1 MAVQE
6 VWDCHSL
13 YFHPEM
19 WHSELSV
26 EMVSKGQASFVLGT
40 CSPPLFLLA
49 ACTGPD
55 PLGLLLIHDLACA
68 PK

>member
-19 WHSELSV
+19 GLSELSV

-49 ACTGPD
+49 ACPGSD
-55 PLGLLLIHDLACA
+55 P
-68 PK
+68 